1 MRRKFLFLCTFV
13 SVLGFLM
20 SCSDDKKKPDIPPVL
35 EDVIGEYA
43 SDKLSVKVDGKDADA
58 NAKIH
63 VLKEA
68 DNTVS
73 LKLTNIVPG
82 VEEFII
88 PNAQFNT
95 ASRSSYVATLSGK
108 HADNV
113 SGYEVSVDGTVDNDV
128 LTAIVSIK
136 EIAGESV
143 EPEQFIGARYKGE
156 MKITAGNLPAPV
168 TIEQQVYITK
178 TETEEPNVFCLNID
192 NFGLGEDLQLGD
204 IKLDGVTLVK
214 RGDVYGFS
222 AEGCKI
228 DLDIVGEVTLDVKGA
243 INGSTMTMNLDID
256 ALGMKVTVAFTGEY
270 YFGFDMTQWVNVT
283 SGKYTYQE
291 PLFMATSNQAGVF
304 LMSMIDSFFVV
315 YDEDEG
321 AAKIDTKDTEGKN
334 MIVTV
339 VPKATAGTMFTGS
352 FVLNATNTLKSTHFG
367 VPYRMKPTT
376 LKVTYKY
383 TAGEKFYE
391 TTSTGSG
398 LSTKV
403 TVTEFPDI
411 VDKCSIAA
419 YLFEVDSYDDYLDG
433 NTIKDSDSKI
443 IMVASL
449 TSEGEANFTS
459 EELKFEEI
467 GKGTYDPNK
476 KYKLAIVCTSSSE
489 GDAYRG
495 APGSTLWVKNLEV
508 LGE

>member
-13 SVLGFLM
+13 SVLGFIM
-20 SCSDDKKKPDIPPVL
+20 SCSDDKKTPDTPPVL

-95 ASRSSYVATLSGK
+95 ASRSSYVATVSGTR
-108 HADNV
+108 ADNV
-113 SGYEVSVDGTVDNDV
+113 SGYEVSVQGTVDNEI
-128 LTAIVSIK
+128 LTATVSIK
-136 EIAGESV
+136 EIAGESAD
-143 EPEQFIGARYKGE
+143 PEQFIGARYKGE
-156 MKITAGNLPAPV
+156 MKITAGNLPGPV
-168 TIEQQVYITK
+168 TVQQQVYITK
-178 TETEEPNVFCLNID
+178 TETEDPNNFCLNID
-192 NFGLGEDLQLGD
+192 NFGLGEDLQLGN
-204 IKLDGVTLVK
+204 IKLDGVALVK

-228 DLDIVGEVTLDVKGA
+228 ELDIVGEVTLDVKGA
-243 INGSTMTMNLDID
+243 INGSMLTMNLDID

-270 YFGFDMTQWVNVT
+270 YFGFDMTQWVDVT
-283 SGKYTYQE
+283 SGKYTFQE

-304 LMSMIDSFFVV
+304 LMSMIDSFFVT
-315 YDEDEG
+315 YDKDEG
-321 AAKIDTKDTEGKN
+321 AAKIDTKDTKGTN
-334 MIVTV
+334 MIIAV

-352 FVLNATNTLKSTHFG
+352 FVLDATNTLKSTHFG
-367 VPYRMKPTT
+367 IPYRMKPTT
-376 LKVTYKY
+376 LNVTYKY
-383 TAGEKFYE
+383 EAGPKFYE
-391 TTSTGSG
+391 TLISGSG
-398 LSTKV
+398 FGAKV
-403 TVTEFPDI
+403 TVNELPDV
-411 VDKCSIAA
+411 VDNCSIAA

-433 NTIKDSDSKI
+433 HTIKDPESKI

-449 TSEGEANFTS
+449 TSAGEANFTS
-459 EELKFEEI
+459 KELKFEET
-467 GKGTYDPNK
+467 GKGTYDPSK

>member
-1 MRRKFLFLCTFV
+1 M
-13 SVLGFLM
+13 
-20 SCSDDKKKPDIPPVL
+20 
-35 EDVIGEYA
+35 
-43 SDKLSVKVDGKDADA
+43 
-58 NAKIH
+58 
-63 VLKEA
+63 
-68 DNTVS
+68 
-73 LKLTNIVPG
+73 
-82 VEEFII
+82 
-88 PNAQFNT
+88 
-95 ASRSSYVATLSGK
+95 
-108 HADNV
+108 
-113 SGYEVSVDGTVDNDV
+113 
-128 LTAIVSIK
+128 
-136 EIAGESV
+136 
-143 EPEQFIGARYKGE
+143 
-156 MKITAGNLPAPV
+156 
-168 TIEQQVYITK
+168 
-178 TETEEPNVFCLNID
+178 
-192 NFGLGEDLQLGD
+192 
-204 IKLDGVTLVK
+204 K

-228 DLDIVGEVTLDVKGA
+228 ELDIVGEVTLDVKGA
-243 INGSTMTMNLDID
+243 INGSTLTMNLDID

-270 YFGFDMTQWVNVT
+270 YFGFDMTQWVDVT
-283 SGKYTYQE
+283 SGLYTYQE

-304 LMSMIDSFFVV
+304 LKGMEMIDSFFVT

-321 AAKIDTKDTEGKN
+321 AAKINTKDTKGIN
-334 MIVTV
+334 AIITV
-339 VPKATAGTMFTGS
+339 IPKATAGTMYTGS
-352 FVLNATNTLKSTHFG
+352 FVLDTKNTLKSTRFG

-383 TAGEKFYE
+383 TPGEKFYE

-398 LSTKV
+398 LSAKV
-403 TVTEFPDI
+403 TVTELPDI

-433 NTIKDSDSKI
+433 HTIKDPESKI

-459 EELKFEEI
+459 KELKFTET
-467 GKGTYDPNK
+467 GTYDPSK

>member
-1 MRRKFLFLCTFV
+1 
-13 SVLGFLM
+13 
-20 SCSDDKKKPDIPPVL
+20 
-35 EDVIGEYA
+35 
-43 SDKLSVKVDGKDADA
+43 
-58 NAKIH
+58 
-63 VLKEA
+63 
-68 DNTVS
+68 
-73 LKLTNIVPG
+73 
-82 VEEFII
+82 
-88 PNAQFNT
+88 
-95 ASRSSYVATLSGK
+95 
-108 HADNV
+108 
-113 SGYEVSVDGTVDNDV
+113 
-128 LTAIVSIK
+128 
-136 EIAGESV
+136 
-143 EPEQFIGARYKGE
+143 
-156 MKITAGNLPAPV
+156 
-168 TIEQQVYITK
+168 
-178 TETEEPNVFCLNID
+178 
-192 NFGLGEDLQLGD
+192 
-204 IKLDGVTLVK
+204 
-214 RGDVYGFS
+214 
-222 AEGCKI
+222 
-228 DLDIVGEVTLDVKGA
+228 
-243 INGSTMTMNLDID
+243 
-256 ALGMKVTVAFTGEY
+256 
-270 YFGFDMTQWVNVT
+270 
-283 SGKYTYQE
+283 
-291 PLFMATSNQAGVF
+291 
-304 LMSMIDSFFVV
+304 
-315 YDEDEG
+315 
-321 AAKIDTKDTEGKN
+321 

-433 NTIKDSDSKI
+433 NTIKDPDSKI
-443 IMVASL
+443 IMVSSL

-459 EELKFEEI
+459 KELKFEET

>member
-1 MRRKFLFLCTFV
+1 
-13 SVLGFLM
+13 
-20 SCSDDKKKPDIPPVL
+20 
-35 EDVIGEYA
+35 
-43 SDKLSVKVDGKDADA
+43 
-58 NAKIH
+58 
-63 VLKEA
+63 
-68 DNTVS
+68 
-73 LKLTNIVPG
+73 
-82 VEEFII
+82 
-88 PNAQFNT
+88 
-95 ASRSSYVATLSGK
+95 
-108 HADNV
+108 
-113 SGYEVSVDGTVDNDV
+113 
-128 LTAIVSIK
+128 
-136 EIAGESV
+136 
-143 EPEQFIGARYKGE
+143 
-156 MKITAGNLPAPV
+156 
-168 TIEQQVYITK
+168 
-178 TETEEPNVFCLNID
+178 
-192 NFGLGEDLQLGD
+192 
-204 IKLDGVTLVK
+204 
-214 RGDVYGFS
+214 
-222 AEGCKI
+222 
-228 DLDIVGEVTLDVKGA
+228 
-243 INGSTMTMNLDID
+243 
-256 ALGMKVTVAFTGEY
+256 
-270 YFGFDMTQWVNVT
+270 MTQWVNVT

-433 NTIKDSDSKI
+433 NTIKDPDSKI

-459 EELKFEEI
+459 KELKFEET

-489 GDAYRG
+489 GDASVSYTHL
-495 APGSTLWVKNLEV
+495 TLPTN
-508 LGE
+508 